1 MSTNA
6 IGFVAQILR
15 EYSILVVM
23 KLNNQDITRL
33 TEIRI
38 YFREPPYSFKLSG
51 YALLQVEESIGILKK
66 YPATPASLIASM
78 EAFLPKLIESEKDI
92 PATMELMKRFA
103 VLLNEINR

>member
-1 MSTNA
+1 
-6 IGFVAQILR
+6 
-15 EYSILVVM
+15 M

-51 YALLQVEESIGILKK
+51 YARLQVEESIGILRK
-66 YPATPASLIASM
+66 YPNIPANLIVRM
-78 EAFLPKLIESEKDI
+78 EAFMPLLIESERNI
-92 PATMELMKRFA
+92 PETMELMKKFA